1 MKRLILCLLLAA
13 PLGCSSVPGPWMNEF
28 DKDPDLQIDIWGKDA
43 ALNKAAVD
51 SEKAPPPPMTYDRV
65 TDGIG

>member
-1 MKRLILCLLLAA
+1 MKRLILSLLLAA
-13 PLGCSSVPGPWMNEF
+13 PLGCSSVPGPWMTEF

-51 SEKAPPPPMTYDRV
+51 AEGEKAKP
-65 TDGIG
+65 